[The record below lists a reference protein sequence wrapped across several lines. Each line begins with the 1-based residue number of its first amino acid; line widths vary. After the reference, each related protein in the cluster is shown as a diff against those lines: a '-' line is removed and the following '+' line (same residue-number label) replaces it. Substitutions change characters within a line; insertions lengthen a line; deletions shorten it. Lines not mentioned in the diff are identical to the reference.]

1 MKSILVIGLG
11 RFGRHMAIKFA
22 QLGNE
27 VMVIDQDE
35 NKVNDVLPMITSA
48 QIGDCTNEHVLR
60 SLGIKNFDMC
70 VVAIGSN
77 FQASLE
83 ITSLLK
89 ELGATF
95 VLSKA
100 NRDTHAKFLLR
111 NGADAI
117 TYAEKEMAER
127 LAVRYSAN
135 NVFEYVELT
144 PEYSIFEIPP
154 MEDWIGKTIE
164 QKGIRTKHHISIL
177 ATKVDGKI
185 CPIPKPDYMFTGK
198 EHLIV
203 IGRKEDVLKL
213 R

>member
-1 MKSILVIGLG
+1 MKSILVIGMG
-11 RFGRHMAIKFA
+11 RFGRHMAMKFA

-27 VMVIDQDE
+27 VMVIDKDE
-35 NKVNDVLPMITSA
+35 DKVNDVLPSVTSA
-48 QIGDCTNEHVLR
+48 QIGDCTNEQVLR
-60 SLGIKNFDMC
+60 SLGVKNFDLC
-70 VVAIGSN
+70 VVAIGDN

-89 ELGATF
+89 ELGAAY

-111 NGADAI
+111 NGADAVS
-117 TYAEKEMAER
+117 YAEKEMAEK

-164 QKGIRTKHHISIL
+164 QKAIRTKHHISIL
-177 ATKVDGKI
+177 AIKVDNEI
-185 CPIPKPDYMFTGK
+185 FPSPKPDYVFTGH

-203 IGRKEDVLKL
+203 MGRKEEVLRLK
-213 R
+213 